1 MGNIGGMGQMRLEET
16 MMCRVFDLDQPM
28 SSTSG
33 TWPVVDGVRLLI
45 FRKFAHAGLGQI
57 IESDDH
63 PLATR
68 NHMQVVA
75 PLASPPVSSSF
86 SFSSFIFNQKT
97 HYARMYVL
105 SQSGRNI
112 RPGLPIFFSYLTLSQ
127 RL

>member
-1 MGNIGGMGQMRLEET
+1 MGNIGGMGQMRIEET

-68 NHMQVVA
+68 NHMQVVT
-75 PLASPPVSSSF
+75 PLASP
-86 SFSSFIFNQKT
+86 
-97 HYARMYVL
+97 ARLSLSLFFFFFFLVL
-105 SQSGRNI
+105 TYI
-112 RPGLPIFFSYLTLSQ
+112 LSVE
-127 RL
+127 